1 MSTQPKHFVT
11 PEEYLELDSKAE
23 YRSEYH
29 NGEMFPMESA
39 SRWHDWIFTQLTV
52 LMDLHLRGKKCQAFS
67 SHMRVL
73 AASSGLYTYP
83 DLSVV
88 CGEPQFA
95 SFQGDDT
102 LLNPALIVEILS
114 PSTEDYDRGKKAKMY
129 RAMPSLQELLFIAQ
143 DSYDVE
149 LYRRQT
155 DGTWSLIGAN
165 GLDGSI
171 EPTSIQYTLP
181 LRELYA
187 KVVAHRDNAG

>member
-1 MSTQPKHFVT
+1 
-11 PEEYLELDSKAE
+11 
-23 YRSEYH
+23 
-29 NGEMFPMESA
+29 
-39 SRWHDWIFTQLTV
+39 
-52 LMDLHLRGKKCQAFS
+52 
-67 SHMRVL
+67 MRVL
-73 AASSGLYTYP
+73 AAPSGLYTYP

-88 CGEPQFA
+88 CGEPQFLEL
-95 SFQGDDT
+95 QDDT

-171 EPTSIQYTLP
+171 ELTSIQYTLP

>member
-1 MSTQPKHFVT
+1 MSTLPRHFIT
-11 PEEYLELDSKAE
+11 PEEYLELDRKAE
-23 YRSEYH
+23 CRSEYY

-39 SRWHDWIFTQLTV
+39 SRWHARIGTQLV
-52 LMDLHLRGKKCQAFS
+52 FLIEGHLTGKRCEAFP

-73 AASSGLYTYP
+73 AAPSGLYTYP

-88 CGEPQFA
+88 CGEPQFLEL
-95 SFQGDDT
+95 QDDT

-171 EPTSIQYTLP
+171 ELTSIQYTLP